1 MNAIY
6 SYLRAV
12 SFFSLTPFHGGVRFR
27 ILLFV
32 CLDCGQSSPMHS
44 KLNIKNLLTANCV
57 YYIVTE
63 HKEVA
68 YLNILIST
76 LSQTPIYEQIQNQ
89 IKQMVLS
96 GKLKTDDQLPSIRL
110 MAKDLKV
117 GIITV
122 KRAYE
127 ELGKE
132 GIVVNLQGRGCFVVE
147 IDRNK
152 LKAIHLNILR
162 EKLLEIKE
170 FADTTDISLGEMLK
184 VLNEIYGGNAN
195 DK

>member
-1 MNAIY
+1 
-6 SYLRAV
+6 
-12 SFFSLTPFHGGVRFR
+12 
-27 ILLFV
+27 
-32 CLDCGQSSPMHS
+32 
-44 KLNIKNLLTANCV
+44 
-57 YYIVTE
+57 
-63 HKEVA
+63 
-68 YLNILIST
+68 LNILIST

-89 IKQMVLS
+89 IKEMVLS
-96 GKLKTDDQLPSIRL
+96 GKLKSDEQLPSIRL

-132 GIVVNLQGRGCFVVE
+132 GIVVNSQGRGCFVVE

-152 LKAIHLNILR
+152 IKAIHLDMLR
-162 EKLLEIKE
+162 EKLIEIKE